1 MKKFYSTIFFTTILL
16 LSCAKEEAKLET
28 FNPEAFAYDL
38 GDSWEVN
45 AVVNVKGFGQRKNS
59 ENNNFEAS
67 ISYSADIKTPAGKII
82 KDIYTDKAD
91 FSSKEE
97 LLDVPIEV
105 QFDLDSTYTEGTYR
119 IIFNL
124 EDNFSNG
131 TATSSVD
138 FNLED

>member
-1 MKKFYSTIFFTTILL
+1 MKKFCTTVFFIGLL
-16 LSCAKEEAKLET
+16 LVSCAKEETKLET

-45 AVVNVKGFGQRKNS
+45 AVVNVKGFEQRKNP
-59 ENNNFEAS
+59 EKNNFEAS

-97 LLDVPIEV
+97 ILDVPIEV

-119 IIFNL
+119 ITFNL
-124 EDNFSNG
+124 EDNFSDG
-131 TATSSVD
+131 KATSSVD
-138 FNLED
+138 FDLEE

>member
-1 MKKFYSTIFFTTILL
+1 MKKFCSTIFFITILL
-16 LSCAKEEAKLET
+16 LSCAKEETKLET
-28 FNPEAFAYDL
+28 FTPEAFAYDL
-38 GDSWEVN
+38 GNSWEVN
-45 AVVNVKGFGQRKNS
+45 AVVNVKGFEQRKNS

-82 KDIYTDKAD
+82 KDMYTDKAD

-138 FNLED
+138 FNLEE

>member
-1 MKKFYSTIFFTTILL
+1 MKKFYTVIFFIAIFL
-16 LSCAKEEAKLET
+16 LSCAKEETKLET

-45 AVVNVKGFGQRKNS
+45 AVVNVKGFEQRKNS

-138 FNLED
+138 FNLEY

>member
-45 AVVNVKGFGQRKNS
+45 AVVNVKGFEQRKNS